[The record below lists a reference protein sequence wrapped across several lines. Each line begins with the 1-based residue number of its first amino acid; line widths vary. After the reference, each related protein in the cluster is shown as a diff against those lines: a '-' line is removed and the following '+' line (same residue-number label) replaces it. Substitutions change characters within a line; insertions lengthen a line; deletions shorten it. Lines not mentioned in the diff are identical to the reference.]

1 MTSRTGSRIGGHV
14 AVESLEA
21 LGAEAVFGLPGIHAL
36 PIWEGMRESPLRT
49 YGMRSELNAAFAADG
64 WAHVTGRPAPLVL
77 STGPGALNSL
87 TGLMEAASSHLPVV
101 AISSQIPSDLIG
113 RGRGFLH
120 ELKDQR
126 ASFAPLMKSTG
137 RATSADEIPV
147 VIADA
152 WRRAQEA
159 PSGPAYVEI
168 PYDILSGPAATAV
181 GALDGAAPMPMPAA
195 SAAIA
200 EAARV
205 LSAAT
210 RPVIWAGGGVLRS
223 GAWAELAQLAALL
236 DAPVASTY
244 MGKGAFPEDHP
255 LSAGSA
261 ADEAAFK
268 ELNGGAD
275 VVLAVG
281 TELGAETTGQY
292 TLRFSGRLI
301 QVDADASRIG
311 ATYDALGLVGDAGA
325 TLRELI
331 ARVEPRKADGAAR
344 ARAAR
349 DRMANGLAKQ
359 GRELERGLLSSIRS
373 ALPRDAVTAW
383 DMTILGYW
391 AAAHF
396 EAFSPHRFLYPLGS
410 GTLAFAWP
418 AGLGAKA
425 ALPDTP
431 VLSVVGDGR

>member
-1 MTSRTGSRIGGHV
+1 MTSRTGTRIGGHV
-14 AVESLEA
+14 VVESLEA
-21 LGAEAVFGLPGIHAL
+21 LGAKAVVGLPGIHAL

-137 RATSADEIPV
+137 RAT
-147 VIADA
+147 
-152 WRRAQEA
+152 
-159 PSGPAYVEI
+159 
-168 PYDILSGPAATAV
+168 
-181 GALDGAAPMPMPAA
+181 
-195 SAAIA
+195 
-200 EAARV
+200 
-205 LSAAT
+205 
-210 RPVIWAGGGVLRS
+210 
-223 GAWAELAQLAALL
+223 
-236 DAPVASTY
+236 
-244 MGKGAFPEDHP
+244 
-255 LSAGSA
+255 
-261 ADEAAFK
+261 
-268 ELNGGAD
+268 GAD

-292 TLRFSGRLI
+292 TLRFSGRVI

-331 ARVEPRKADGAAR
+331 ARVQPRKRDGAAR
-344 ARAAR
+344 AKVAR
-349 DRMANGLAKQ
+349 DRIANG
-359 GRELERGLLSSIRS
+359 
-373 ALPRDAVTAW
+373 
-383 DMTILGYW
+383 
-391 AAAHF
+391 
-396 EAFSPHRFLYPLGS
+396 
-410 GTLAFAWP
+410 
-418 AGLGAKA
+418 
-425 ALPDTP
+425 
-431 VLSVVGDGR
+431 

>member
-1 MTSRTGSRIGGHV
+1 MTSRTGTRIGGHV
-14 AVESLEA
+14 VVESLEA
-21 LGAEAVFGLPGIHAL
+21 LGAKAAFGLPGIHAL

-87 TGLMEAASSHLPVV
+87 TGLMEAASS
-101 AISSQIPSDLIG
+101 
-113 RGRGFLH
+113 
-120 ELKDQR
+120 
-126 ASFAPLMKSTG
+126 
-137 RATSADEIPV
+137 
-147 VIADA
+147 
-152 WRRAQEA
+152 
-159 PSGPAYVEI
+159 
-168 PYDILSGPAATAV
+168 
-181 GALDGAAPMPMPAA
+181 
-195 SAAIA
+195 AIA

-223 GAWAELAQLAALL
+223 GAWAELAQLAASL

-268 ELNGGAD
+268 ELISSAD
-275 VVLAVG
+275 VVLAIG

-292 TLRFSGRLI
+292 TLRFSGRVI

-331 ARVEPRKADGAAR
+331 ARVQPRKGDGAAR
-344 ARAAR
+344 AKVTR
-349 DRMANGLAKQ
+349 DRIANGLAKQ

-373 ALPRDAVTAW
+373 ALPRD
-383 DMTILGYW
+383 
-391 AAAHF
+391 
-396 EAFSPHRFLYPLGS
+396 P
-410 GTLAFAWP
+410 
-418 AGLGAKA
+418 
-425 ALPDTP
+425 
-431 VLSVVGDGR
+431 